1 MRQRMKQDQGFAA
14 INQFVIDAAH
24 TSIQLD
30 AVGRRDAP
38 DVRMAAIHNGRL
50 AYAELLHRV
59 PSLRIEEDDARTIRI
74 MLDAIRT
81 RLHFLEKRL

>member
-1 MRQRMKQDQGFAA
+1 MRQSVKQDHGFAA

-24 TSIQLD
+24 ISIQLD
-30 AVGRRDAP
+30 AVGRRDAL
-38 DVRMAAIHNGRL
+38 DVRMAAIHNGRR
-50 AYAELLHRV
+50 AYAELLYRL
-59 PSLRIEEDDARTIRI
+59 PSLSIEEDDAKTIGV